1 MIEALLTIY
10 LASGAVVERPI
21 SQLDC
26 ERNLVVASETA
37 LSGGYASLDG
47 PHGSFLIVRISC
59 GGKDVILAL
68 PPSNGD
74 CAIEGIS

>member
-10 LASGAVVERPI
+10 LASGAIVERPI

-26 ERNLVVASETA
+26 ERNLVVATETA

-47 PHGSFLIVRISC
+47 PSGSFLIRADFVRRS
-59 GGKDVILAL
+59 GRDPRASAEQRRL
-68 PPSNGD
+68 
-74 CAIEGIS
+74 